1 MSSRLHTFLK
11 ASGTVDPASIAAAGT
26 GSVTVTCEGAS
37 TDDVA
42 VASIPALENGL
53 IVARVFVSAADTVTI
68 ELENHT
74 SGAIDAASQTAYVAV
89 FA

>member
-1 MSSRLHTFLK
+1 MSSRIHTFLK
-11 ASGTVDPASIAAAGT
+11 ASGTVDPANITAGSTAA
-26 GSVTVTCEGAS
+26 VTVECLGAN

-74 SGAIDAASQTAYVAV
+74 AGAIDAASQTAHVAV
-89 FA
+89 FV

>member
-1 MSSRLHTFLK
+1 MSSRIHTMLK
-11 ASGTVDPASIAAAGT
+11 ASGTVDPASISAGGT

-42 VASIPALENGL
+42 VASIPSLEDGL

-74 SGAIDAASQTAYVAV
+74 AGAIDAASQTAYVAV
-89 FA
+89 FV